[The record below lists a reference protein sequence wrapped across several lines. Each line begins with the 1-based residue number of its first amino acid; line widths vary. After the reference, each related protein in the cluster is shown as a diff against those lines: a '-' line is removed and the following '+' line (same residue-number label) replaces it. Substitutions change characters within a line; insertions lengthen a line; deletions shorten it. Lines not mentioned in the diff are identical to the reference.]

1 MDHKYI
7 YLFETK
13 LTKHRL
19 AVVMYNVI
27 TCLVESSIAEIVVG
41 S

>member
-1 MDHKYI
+1 MEHKYI

-13 LTKHRL
+13 LTKYRL
-19 AVVMYNVI
+19 PIVMYDVI